1 MAYTETT
8 TTGYGTRVGNS
19 FKANNM
25 ILWFLRILG
34 VLMVIGGLKG
44 IFGFIETIL
53 KVVPFIAGSFGWG
66 VGLVCTVLGIVW
78 SLIVIALAWLFY
90 RPLLGISL
98 LVLAGFLIWVFA
110 FKGKDKLKD
119 LAARTKAKNADPLP
133 ATE

>member
-1 MAYTETT
+1 
-8 TTGYGTRVGNS
+8 
-19 FKANNM
+19 
-25 ILWFLRILG
+25 
-34 VLMVIGGLKG
+34 
-44 IFGFIETIL
+44 
-53 KVVPFIAGSFGWG
+53 
-66 VGLVCTVLGIVW
+66 VLGIVW